1 MKLFPP
7 SIIVALGIFAAQNSR
22 SAVAADQVATNV
34 PVPPQ
39 SAVPNAPTVL
49 PGQGLAQHDFFYAGE
64 AKDERMF
71 IVWHGA
77 IVWSYTHPAK
87 GEISDATLLPD
98 GKILFAHQH
107 GVTEITA
114 GKKVV
119 WNFDA
124 PTNTEIH
131 TAQPVGTN
139 RVAFIENANPAKFI
153 VVNQTSGKIEDE
165 YVLPVNNPKSIHGQF
180 RHMRLTDAGT
190 VLVAHMDLGKVVEY
204 DFTGKQL
211 WSLDVPGVWS
221 ATPLKNG
228 NILVVRSKR
237 FVREMTRK
245 GETVWEW
252 TPADAP
258 DYKFS
263 NLQLATRLPDGNTLI
278 NNWFNQWSG
287 KMDASDPPVQAIE
300 VTPDKKIVWALRAWN
315 EPTNLGPATSIQ
327 LLDEPGGVGKG
338 GLQR

>member
-131 TAQPVGTN
+131 TCLLY
-139 RVAFIENANPAKFI
+139 
-153 VVNQTSGKIEDE
+153 TS
-165 YVLPVNNPKSIHGQF
+165 H
-180 RHMRLTDAGT
+180 T
-190 VLVAHMDLGKVVEY
+190 
-204 DFTGKQL
+204 
-211 WSLDVPGVWS
+211 
-221 ATPLKNG
+221 
-228 NILVVRSKR
+228 KR
-237 FVREMTRK
+237 
-245 GETVWEW
+245 
-252 TPADAP
+252 ADAP
-258 DYKFS
+258 VRRDQIFPARARRVG
-263 NLQLATRLPDGNTLI
+263 QRLAAQN
-278 NNWFNQWSG
+278 
-287 KMDASDPPVQAIE
+287 
-300 VTPDKKIVWALRAWN
+300 
-315 EPTNLGPATSIQ
+315 PAMQ
-327 LLDEPGGVGKG
+327 
-338 GLQR
+338 